1 MYVSVKDNVESSA
14 GHGAH
19 SFIVWPE
26 QQGLLQGVTAGVSKD
41 TRTNC
46 ETERGIGGASSGV
59 DMVLV
64 VLMAVVGR
72 GVGLVAVRTKGG
84 ERRGDDDNT
93 GHGLSRKG

>member
-1 MYVSVKDNVESSA
+1 VRRNEGKRGN
-14 GHGAH
+14 
-19 SFIVWPE
+19 
-26 QQGLLQGVTAGVSKD
+26 TA
-41 TRTNC
+41 R
-46 ETERGIGGASSGV
+46 IGGASSGV